1 MNPSDHDSVE
11 WTRETR
17 VIDNY
22 SKVPHGLWTAPLS
35 YGAKCLL
42 GWLHSH
48 SPEYL
53 ARLTNGRIRSEFG
66 CSAQALKWIDE
77 LVEAGF
83 VRVSTT
89 GARHRYHL
97 LAEPWDRLAQRPS
110 RTLSKN
116 DSTVESLA
124 EPVEKR
130 QETCQKTTGNLS
142 KNDNIEEH
150 VVDQVA
156 DHLSLAHS
164 VDSQS
169 TAIATRSSESDD
181 GFAQFWSM
189 YPRKIGK
196 PKCGQRWRRMT
207 REQRAAALR
216 ALPDHLEHWRRNASD
231 VRFVPH
237 PLTWLNAE
245 RWTDELASDFEPEPE
260 RKEAPGMGA
269 IRAVI
274 ERAQYIDAE
283 VISDRAIGAG
293 DA

>member
-1 MNPSDHDSVE
+1 MSLRAMTWAWQQDTLSSGERLVLLALADHAGEDGECWPHTARLAEKCALGPKVVQRHLTALHERGIITKVE
-11 WTRETR
+11 RRKRSNGT
-17 VIDNY
+17 
-22 SKVPHGLWTAPLS
+22 LA
-35 YGAKCLL
+35 
-42 GWLHSH
+42 GWL
-48 SPEYL
+48 Y
-53 ARLTNGRIRSEFG
+53 RLEIDG
-66 CSAQALKWIDE
+66 CAS
-77 LVEAGF
+77 
-83 VRVSTT
+83 
-89 GARHRYHL
+89 
-97 LAEPWDRLAQRPS
+97 DR
-110 RTLSKN
+110 
-116 DSTVESLA
+116 
-124 EPVEKR
+124 
-130 QETCQKTTGNLS
+130 G
-142 KNDNIEEH
+142 
-150 VVDQVA
+150 
-156 DHLSLAHS
+156 
-164 VDSQS
+164 DSQYPSETGTGVTHERGLPVPLLEGTPS
-169 TAIATRSSESDD
+169 TPQEPSLEPSSVTVTFSLSQDTVTEGTQLETIADARARTTDD
-181 GFAQFWSM
+181 GFAEFWSM

-283 VISDRAIGAG
+283 VVSDRAIGAG